1 MRKTTIFM
9 ISALF
14 PLACLLSVTAWAQQ
28 MYKWT
33 DENGVVHFS
42 ETPPPGQQEAEV
54 SDIPQGAQPMGQAP
68 MSEPAPGD
76 MHSVA
81 QERRDEL
88 AQKRQQ
94 SQAEAAIRDAECAAR
109 RAEVARLEPNRRVF
123 YEDASG
129 ETVRMD
135 DQVRVDRV
143 AAAKKFIQENC
154 N

>member
-1 MRKTTIFM
+1 MRKMMILTIA
-9 ISALF
+9 ALF
-14 PLACLLSVTAWAQQ
+14 PLACLLAGPAWAQQ

-42 ETPPPGQQEAEV
+42 ETPPEGQEAQA
-54 SDIPQGAQPMGQAP
+54 SDIPKGAQPMGQAD
-68 MSEPAPGD
+68 MSAPVSDD
-76 MHSVA
+76 MHSAA
-81 QERRDEL
+81 QQRREELARKRDE
-88 AQKRQQ
+88 A
-94 SQAEAAIRDAECAAR
+94 QAEAAIRDAECAAK

-143 AAAKKFIQENC
+143 AEAKKFIQENC

>member
-1 MRKTTIFM
+1 MRKTTIVM
-9 ISALF
+9 IAAMFSM
-14 PLACLLSVTAWAQQ
+14 ACLFSAPAWAQQ

-42 ETPPPGQQEAEV
+42 ETPPQGQDAEV
-54 SDIPQGAQPMGQAP
+54 SDIPEGAQPMGQAP

>member
-1 MRKTTIFM
+1 MRRTTIFV
-9 ISALF
+9 ISALL
-14 PLACLLSVTAWAQQ
+14 PIACLLSVPVWAQQ

-42 ETPPPGQQEAEV
+42 ETPPQGQDAEV
-54 SDIPQGAQPMGQAP
+54 SNIPEGAQPMGQAP
-68 MSEPAPGD
+68 MSESTPGD

-88 AQKRQQ
+88 ARQRDQ
-94 SQAEAAIRDAECAAR
+94 AQAEAAIRDAECAAK

>member
-1 MRKTTIFM
+1 MRKTLILTVA
-9 ISALF
+9 ALF
-14 PLACLLSVTAWAQQ
+14 PLACLLSGPAWAQQ

-33 DENGVVHFS
+33 DEDGVVHFS
-42 ETPPPGQQEAEV
+42 ETPPEGQDAEA
-54 SDIPQGAQPMGQAP
+54 SDIPAGAQPMGQAD
-68 MSEPAPGD
+68 MSAPVPDD

-81 QERRDEL
+81 EERREEL
-88 AQKRQQ
+88 ARKRDEA
-94 SQAEAAIRDAECAAR
+94 QAEAAIRDAECSAK

-143 AAAKKFIQENC
+143 AEAKKFIQENC

>member
-1 MRKTTIFM
+1 MRKTM
-9 ISALF
+9 IYAIAALF
-14 PLACLLSVTAWAQQ
+14 PLALLLSAPAWAQQ

-42 ETPPPGQQEAEV
+42 ETPPAGQEAEA
-54 SDIPQGAQPMGQAP
+54 SDIPEGAQPMGQAE
-68 MSEPAPGD
+68 MSEPVPGD
-76 MHSVA
+76 MHSAA

-88 AQKRQQ
+88 ARNREQA
-94 SQAEAAIRDAECAAR
+94 QAEAAIRDAECAAK
-109 RAEVARLEPNRRVF
+109 RAEVASLEPNRRVF